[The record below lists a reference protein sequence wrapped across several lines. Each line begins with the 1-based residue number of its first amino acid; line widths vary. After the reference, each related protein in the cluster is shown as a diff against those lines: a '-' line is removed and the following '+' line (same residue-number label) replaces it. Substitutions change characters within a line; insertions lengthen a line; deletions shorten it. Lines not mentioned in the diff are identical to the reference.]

1 MGSWGLVTD
10 INVQP
15 VTSDELVDPGDLQAV
30 VANIAITDDGGQDEW
45 FFLKVTNLKLEEQ
58 NKGISDD
65 AISKVELYG
74 DVNKD
79 GVPDS
84 AEHIDTQVLDANS
97 RAALNLQRGG
107 AGHFVG
113 KLGEETTTNFLLVI
127 VLNPGKTKRG
137 NQVVF
142 YLSSHAFFF
151 READRVSA
159 IEDQRRIDGPM

>member
-1 MGSWGLVTD
+1 VSWGLITD

-30 VANIAITDDGGQDEW
+30 VANIALTDDGGQDEW

-65 AISKVELYG
+65 AIASVKLYE

-84 AEHIDTQVLDANS
+84 AEWLTSEVLDVNS
-97 RAALNLQRGG
+97 RAPLNLQQ
-107 AGHFVG
+107 AGTG
-113 KLGEETTTNFLLVI
+113 RK
-127 VLNPGKTKRG
+127 KK
-137 NQVVF
+137 QK
-142 YLSSHAFFF
+142 
-151 READRVSA
+151 
-159 IEDQRRIDGPM
+159 

>member
-1 MGSWGLVTD
+1 MG
-10 INVQP
+10 
-15 VTSDELVDPGDLQAV
+15 
-30 VANIAITDDGGQDEW
+30 
-45 FFLKVTNLKLEEQ
+45 
-58 NKGISDD
+58 
-65 AISKVELYG
+65 
-74 DVNKD
+74 
-79 GVPDS
+79 
-84 AEHIDTQVLDANS
+84 TQVLDANS

-159 IEDQRRIDGPM
+159 IEDQRRIDGPMVKGIESIVVTALNDGKPVSFNKKIALSAIEIRSDIAQNMVSMTLQLAPPFVRE